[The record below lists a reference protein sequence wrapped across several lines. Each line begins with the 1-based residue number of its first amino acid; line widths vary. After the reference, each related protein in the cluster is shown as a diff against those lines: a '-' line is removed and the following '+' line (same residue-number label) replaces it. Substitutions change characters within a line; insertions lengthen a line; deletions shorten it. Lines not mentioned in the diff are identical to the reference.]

1 MYRRDRDTF
10 RRLVLR
16 DVRPVLARQES
27 LLVGIS
33 AAKWFRCCGL
43 CFCHRGVRAVVI
55 EGNGLYRRRAINEA
69 WRALSELNEV
79 YHVMRDARDEIVVE
93 RVCYRRDLDR
103 RNQKGVKQWLKM
115 MAGTTRGLTPDG
127 RHLGSDAG
135 RGARTDIWVYRR
147 TSGIAAELPE
157 EASTPE
163 RLISSKRSSS
173 LTGCAVYAVVP
184 VFYSCVCSG
193 LIHGAGNRVRDW
205 LARSTVGSSM
215 SCGRRPLSEVEIC
228 A

>member
-33 AAKWFRCCGL
+33 VAKWFRCCGL

-79 YHVMRDARDEIVVE
+79 YHVIRDARDEIVVE
-93 RVCYRRDLDR
+93 RVC
-103 RNQKGVKQWLKM
+103 
-115 MAGTTRGLTPDG
+115 
-127 RHLGSDAG
+127 
-135 RGARTDIWVYRR
+135 
-147 TSGIAAELPE
+147 
-157 EASTPE
+157 
-163 RLISSKRSSS
+163 
-173 LTGCAVYAVVP
+173 
-184 VFYSCVCSG
+184 
-193 LIHGAGNRVRDW
+193 
-205 LARSTVGSSM
+205 
-215 SCGRRPLSEVEIC
+215 
-228 A
+228 